1 LRLLAWD
8 QVSDAVVAVEGDEM
22 PEPVVDLRA
31 HPIRVVLADDNGE
44 IRYLLR
50 TWLEIE
56 GKFEI
61 SGEAERGDQLIDLV
75 ELEHP
80 DEVVV
85 DLAMP
90 EVDGLAA
97 IVEIRRRAPDT
108 KILVLSAFASP
119 SIRRK
124 AFALGADAVL
134 TKGVPLEEVESALLS
149 MNRR

>member
-1 LRLLAWD
+1 
-8 QVSDAVVAVEGDEM
+8 M
-22 PEPVVDLRA
+22 PERVIDLREK
-31 HPIRVVLADDNGE
+31 PIKVVLADDNGE

-56 GKFEI
+56 GRFEI
-61 SGEAERGDQLIDLV
+61 TGEAERGDELVDLV
-75 ELEHP
+75 ELERP

-90 EVDGLAA
+90 EVDGFAA
-97 IVEIRRRAPDT
+97 ISEIRRRVPET

-119 SIRRK
+119 SVRRK

-134 TKGVPLEEVESALLS
+134 TKGVPLEDVEAALLS
-149 MNRR
+149 LNKR

>member
-1 LRLLAWD
+1 
-8 QVSDAVVAVEGDEM
+8 M
-22 PEPVVDLRA
+22 PERVIDLREK
-31 HPIRVVLADDNGE
+31 PIKVVLADDNGE

-56 GKFEI
+56 GRFKI
-61 SGEAERGDQLIDLV
+61 TGEAERGDQLVELV
-75 ELEHP
+75 ELERP

-90 EVDGLAA
+90 EVDGFAA
-97 IVEIRRRAPDT
+97 ISEIRRLVPET

-119 SIRRK
+119 SVRRK

-134 TKGVPLEEVESALLS
+134 TKGVPLEDVEAALLS
-149 MNRR
+149 LNRR

>member
-1 LRLLAWD
+1 
-8 QVSDAVVAVEGDEM
+8 M
-22 PEPVVDLRA
+22 PERVIDLREK
-31 HPIRVVLADDNGE
+31 PIRVVLADDNGE

-56 GKFEI
+56 GRFEI
-61 SGEAERGDQLIDLV
+61 MGEAERGDELVDLV
-75 ELEHP
+75 ELERP

-90 EVDGLAA
+90 EVDGFAA
-97 IVEIRRRAPDT
+97 ISEIRRRVPET

-119 SIRRK
+119 SVRRK

-134 TKGVPLEEVESALLS
+134 TKGVPLEDVEAALINL
-149 MNRR
+149 NKR

>member
-1 LRLLAWD
+1 MAD
-8 QVSDAVVAVEGDEM
+8 DVI
-22 PEPVVDLRA
+22 DLRE
-31 HPIRVVLADDNGE
+31 PIRIVLADDNDE

-56 GKFEI
+56 GRFEVLA
-61 SGEAERGDQLIDLV
+61 EAERGDELVDLV
-75 ELEHP
+75 ESDHP
-80 DEVVV
+80 EEVVV

-90 EVDGLAA
+90 DMDGFAA
-97 IVEIRRRAPDT
+97 IAEIRKRAPET

-134 TKGVPLEEVESALLS
+134 TKGVPLEEVESALLGLTG
-149 MNRR
+149 R

>member
-1 LRLLAWD
+1 
-8 QVSDAVVAVEGDEM
+8 M
-22 PEPVVDLRA
+22 PEHVIDLRER
-31 HPIRVVLADDNGE
+31 PIRVVLADDNGE

-56 GKFEI
+56 GRFVVK
-61 SGEAERGDQLIDLV
+61 GEAERGDELVDLV

-90 EVDGLAA
+90 EMDGFAA
-97 IVEIRRRAPDT
+97 IAEIRRRFPDT

-119 SIRRK
+119 TVRRK

-149 MNRR
+149 LNRR

>member
-1 LRLLAWD
+1 MAD
-8 QVSDAVVAVEGDEM
+8 DVI
-22 PEPVVDLRA
+22 DLREP
-31 HPIRVVLADDNGE
+31 PIRIVLADDNGE

-56 GKFEI
+56 GRFEVLA
-61 SGEAERGDQLIDLV
+61 EAERGDELVDLV
-75 ELEHP
+75 ESDHP

-90 EVDGLAA
+90 DMDGFAA
-97 IVEIRRRAPDT
+97 IAEIRKRAPGT

-134 TKGVPLEEVESALLS
+134 TKGVPLEEVESALLGLTG
-149 MNRR
+149 R

>member
-1 LRLLAWD
+1 MAI
-8 QVSDAVVAVEGDEM
+8 DE
-22 PEPVVDLRA
+22 VIDLRER
-31 HPIRVVLADDNGE
+31 PIRIVLADDNGE

-56 GKFEI
+56 GRFEVM
-61 SGEAERGDQLIDLV
+61 GEVETGEELVDLV
-75 ELEHP
+75 VRDQP

-90 EVDGLAA
+90 VMDGFAA
-97 IVEIRRRAPDT
+97 ITEIRRRAPET

-119 SIRRK
+119 TVRRK

-134 TKGVPLEEVESALLS
+134 TKGIPLEEVESTLLGLS
-149 MNRR
+149 RQ

>member
-1 LRLLAWD
+1 MAD
-8 QVSDAVVAVEGDEM
+8 DDNKVI
-22 PEPVVDLRA
+22 DLRER
-31 HPIRVVLADDNGE
+31 PIRVIIADDNGE

-56 GKFEI
+56 GRFEVT
-61 SGEAERGDQLIDLV
+61 GEVETGEELIDLV
-75 ELEHP
+75 VKELP

-90 EVDGLAA
+90 VMDGFSA
-97 IVEIRRRAPDT
+97 ISAIRRQAPDT

-119 SIRRK
+119 TVRRK

-134 TKGVPLEEVESALLS
+134 TKGIPLEEVESALLS
-149 MNRR
+149 LTRE

>member
-1 LRLLAWD
+1 
-8 QVSDAVVAVEGDEM
+8 M
-22 PEPVVDLRA
+22 PDNVIDLRER
-31 HPIRVVLADDNGE
+31 PIRVVLADDNGE

-56 GKFEI
+56 GRFEVK
-61 SGEAERGDQLIDLV
+61 GEAERGDELVDLV

-90 EVDGLAA
+90 EMDGFAA
-97 IVEIRRRAPDT
+97 ITEIRRRSPDT

-119 SIRRK
+119 SVRRK

-149 MNRR
+149 LNRR

>member
-1 LRLLAWD
+1 MTD
-8 QVSDAVVAVEGDEM
+8 KVI
-22 PEPVVDLRA
+22 DLRDGR
-31 HPIRVVLADDNGE
+31 IRVVLADDNSE

-56 GKFEI
+56 GRFQVT
-61 SGEAERGDQLIDLV
+61 GEAERGDELIDLV

-80 DEVVV
+80 DEVVI

-90 EVDGLAA
+90 EVDGFAA
-97 IVEIRRRAPDT
+97 ISEIRRRAPDT

-119 SIRRK
+119 SVRRK

-134 TKGVPLEEVESALLS
+134 TKGVPLEEVESALL
-149 MNRR
+149 NLTRR

>member
-1 LRLLAWD
+1 
-8 QVSDAVVAVEGDEM
+8 M
-22 PEPVVDLRA
+22 PERVIDLREK
-31 HPIRVVLADDNGE
+31 PIKVVLADDNGE

-56 GKFEI
+56 GRFEI
-61 SGEAERGDQLIDLV
+61 MGEAERGDELVDLV
-75 ELEHP
+75 ELERP

-90 EVDGLAA
+90 EVDGFAA
-97 IVEIRRRAPDT
+97 ISEIRRRAPET

-119 SIRRK
+119 SVRRK

-134 TKGVPLEEVESALLS
+134 TKGVPLEDVEAALL
-149 MNRR
+149 NLNKR

>member
-1 LRLLAWD
+1 MSEH
-8 QVSDAVVAVEGDEM
+8 VI
-22 PEPVVDLRA
+22 DLRET
-31 HPIRVVLADDNGE
+31 PIRVVLADDNGE

-56 GKFEI
+56 GRFTI
-61 SGEAERGDQLIDLV
+61 AGEAERGDDLVDLV
-75 ELEHP
+75 ELERP

-90 EVDGLAA
+90 EVDGFSA
-97 IVEIRRRAPDT
+97 ISEIKRRSPDT

-119 SIRRK
+119 SVRRK

-134 TKGVPLEEVESALLS
+134 TKGVPLEDVEAALLNLS
-149 MNRR
+149 R

>member
-1 LRLLAWD
+1 MPT
-8 QVSDAVVAVEGDEM
+8 DE
-22 PEPVVDLRA
+22 VIDLREK
-31 HPIRVVLADDNGE
+31 PIRIVLADDNGE

-56 GKFEI
+56 GRFEVT
-61 SGEAERGDQLIDLV
+61 GEVETGEELVDLV
-75 ELEHP
+75 LRDQP

-90 EVDGLAA
+90 VMDGFSA
-97 IVEIRRRAPDT
+97 ITEIRRQAPAT

-119 SIRRK
+119 TVRRK

-134 TKGVPLEEVESALLS
+134 TKGIPLEEVESALIDLT
-149 MNRR
+149 RQ

>member
-1 LRLLAWD
+1 VGPLAD
-8 QVSDAVVAVEGDEM
+8 DVI
-22 PEPVVDLRA
+22 DLREP
-31 HPIRVVLADDNGE
+31 PIRIVLADDNGE

-56 GKFEI
+56 GRFEVMA
-61 SGEAERGDQLIDLV
+61 EAERGNELVDLV
-75 ELEHP
+75 EEGHP

-90 EVDGLAA
+90 DMDGFAA
-97 IVEIRRRAPDT
+97 IAEIRKRAPDT

-134 TKGVPLEEVESALLS
+134 TKGVPLEEVESALLGLTG
-149 MNRR
+149 R

>member
-1 LRLLAWD
+1 MAI
-8 QVSDAVVAVEGDEM
+8 DE
-22 PEPVVDLRA
+22 VIDLRER
-31 HPIRVVLADDNGE
+31 PIRIVLADDNGE

-56 GKFEI
+56 GRFEVT
-61 SGEAERGDQLIDLV
+61 GEVETGEELVDLV
-75 ELEHP
+75 VRDQP

-90 EVDGLAA
+90 VMDGFTA
-97 IVEIRRRAPDT
+97 ITEIRRRAPET

-119 SIRRK
+119 TVRRK

-134 TKGVPLEEVESALLS
+134 TKGIPLEEVESTLLGLS
-149 MNRR
+149 RQ

>member
-1 LRLLAWD
+1 
-8 QVSDAVVAVEGDEM
+8 M
-22 PEPVVDLRA
+22 PERVIDLREK
-31 HPIRVVLADDNGE
+31 PIKVVLADDNGE

-56 GKFEI
+56 GRFQVM
-61 SGEAERGDQLIDLV
+61 GEAERGDQLVDLV
-75 ELEHP
+75 DLERP

-90 EVDGLAA
+90 EVDGFAA
-97 IVEIRRRAPDT
+97 IAEIRRRAPDT

-119 SIRRK
+119 SVRRK

-134 TKGVPLEEVESALLS
+134 TKGTPLQDVEAALLNL
-149 MNRR
+149 NRR

>member
-1 LRLLAWD
+1 MAD
-8 QVSDAVVAVEGDEM
+8 DDII
-22 PEPVVDLRA
+22 DLRDD
-31 HPIRVVLADDNGE
+31 PIRIVLADDNGE

-56 GKFEI
+56 GRFEVM
-61 SGEAERGDQLIDLV
+61 GEAERGDELVDLV
-75 ELEHP
+75 ELQRP

-90 EVDGLAA
+90 EMDGLAA
-97 IVEIRRRAPDT
+97 IIEIRRRAPDT

-119 SIRRK
+119 SVRRK

-134 TKGVPLEEVESALLS
+134 TKGVPLEEVESTLLGLS
-149 MNRR
+149 TAGASSR

>member
-1 LRLLAWD
+1 M
-8 QVSDAVVAVEGDEM
+8 SDDDGKVI
-22 PEPVVDLRA
+22 DLRER
-31 HPIRVVLADDNGE
+31 PIRVIIADDNGE

-56 GKFEI
+56 GRFEI
-61 SGEAERGDQLIDLV
+61 TGEVETGEELVDLV
-75 ELEHP
+75 VRELP

-90 EVDGLAA
+90 VMDGFTA
-97 IVEIRRRAPDT
+97 ISAIRRQAPGT

-119 SIRRK
+119 TVRRK

-134 TKGVPLEEVESALLS
+134 TKGIPLEEVESALLDLTRS
-149 MNRR
+149 